1 MARITIKH
9 KREKPILN
17 QHPWIFSG
25 AINSYEGT
33 IQPGDIVS
41 IRAHDGQFLAQGYWN
56 PNSQIEVRLL
66 SWENEP
72 IDEHWW
78 RKMLQQAIHARAGL
92 TNTAYRLI
100 NAEND
105 YLPGLIVDR
114 YGDWLVMQAL
124 TLGIEKRKHMIADI
138 LSVLLD
144 IQGIYERSDV
154 DVRKKEGLSLHTG
167 LIWGKE
173 PPEELIIQENG
184 HSIIVDVYNGHKT
197 GFYLDQAENRAR
209 VGQLAKGKRVL
220 NLFSYTGG
228 FGVHALANGADYV
241 VNVDSSI
248 EALQLAETNLA
259 QNNLPLARAGHIQA
273 DVFVY
278 LREITDQYDLVILDP
293 PKFAH
298 NKQQLESAARG
309 YKDINL
315 HAFNAVK
322 PGGYLMTYSC
332 SGALSADLFQKIV
345 FGALADSGRQ
355 AQIIQHLQ
363 AGQDHPVA
371 LTFPEGEYLKGLLLR
386 VY

>member
-25 AINSYEGT
+25 AIAGYEGSM
-33 IQPGDIVS
+33 QPGDIVS

-56 PNSQIEVRLL
+56 PDSQIEARLL
-66 SWENEP
+66 SWENDP
-72 IDEHWW
+72 LDERWW
-78 RKMLQQAIHARAGL
+78 RNMLQRAIDARANQ

-114 YGDWLVMQAL
+114 YGDWLVMQSL

-154 DVRKKEGLSLHTG
+154 DVREKEGLSLHTG
-167 LIWGKE
+167 IIWGKE
-173 PPEELIIQENG
+173 PPEEIIIQENG
-184 HSIIVDVYNGHKT
+184 HKIAVDVYNGHKT
-197 GFYLDQAENRAR
+197 GFYLDQAENRAL
-209 VGQLAKGKRVL
+209 VGSMANNKRVL

-241 VNVDSSI
+241 VNVDAST
-248 EALQLAETNLA
+248 EALELGEANLTL
-259 QNNLPLARAGHIQA
+259 NNLPLERAEHIQA
-273 DVFVY
+273 DVFAY
-278 LREITDQYDLVILDP
+278 LREVQDQYDIVILDP

-315 HAFNAVK
+315 NAFNVVK

-355 AQIIQHLQ
+355 AQILQHLG
-363 AGQDHPVA
+363 AGEDHPVA